1 MSPLLNRN
9 HSLRALLGAS
19 LWWVASG
26 FQSEAI
32 VSHEGTVRSGTSV
45 SLSLQVSSGPS
56 QTFTRTGQLV
66 ACIALPGGWQAPG
79 GSYTHAG
86 SAATAAQPGAPE
98 LSAEAQSAWPVNG
111 ATWHCLVSENVTTTN
126 QEVQSTAQLTLP
138 VPAAA
143 QGAYRVRYQS
153 GFREMTP
160 PVGGG
165 QAPTY
170 QPTDFSGRLERL
182 LHVNVAP
189 ATTFDDWQAGV
200 ATGILVTPSVTRAWH
215 GNGTFLAAATGNTE
229 LLRSSDGRQWTG
241 FVPVSEGTTSPL
253 PLERLVY
260 SQRKWFGVSNG
271 RIVVSSDNAHTWAP
285 AYQDPAP
292 GGRRFL
298 ELALSGNR
306 MVAVGTAGLI
316 ASSTDGQRWT
326 DESINGAYDVV
337 TLVPGQ
343 SSFLAVANPMAG
355 APSQLP
361 VLVRPQGAGA
371 AWEVFQP
378 ATLAGL
384 TIAQLTAGNGRFLA
398 FARPNQVPPPPPLA
412 AEPTSGFFLS
422 EDLGSTWTRVE
433 SLQLP
438 ADAPSPTP
446 LMTFVDQSFVVSW
459 TAVDPQL
466 VEVLPPFEL
475 QVSADG
481 KEWTAHPTGAG
492 GNYASTAF
500 ASGETS
506 VVAVSQRRLL
516 VATRR
521 PWPLPELLTETLPPF
536 RLGTAANVVLS
547 TRGSGTLTFEL
558 EGTLPSGLT
567 FTPTTGTFT
576 GTPAQ
581 SGSTAVTVRVR
592 DARGGVAARTYS
604 VDVVGT
610 MSISSDALA
619 SATQGTAYEARFTV
633 QGGRAPYTWSL
644 GGGTVP
650 GGLTLQQRD
659 GAYVLSGI
667 PTASGTFP
675 LTVRV
680 TDSANQTAARSV
692 SLQIAPTPPPV
703 EDKGDA
709 PSGCGCNGGGAG
721 VQALGLAA
729 LALIGRARRKR

>member
-9 HSLRALLGAS
+9 RSLRALLGAS
-19 LWWVASG
+19 LWWVVSG

-45 SLSLQVSSGPS
+45 SLSLQVSSGPG
-56 QTFTRTGQLV
+56 QTSARTGQLV
-66 ACIALPGGWQAPG
+66 ACIALPVGWQAPG

-86 SAATAAQPGAPE
+86 SAATAAQPGAAA
-98 LSAEAQSAWPVNG
+98 LSAEAQSAWPVDG
-111 ATWHCLVSENVTTTN
+111 ANWHCLVSENVTTTN
-126 QEVQSTAQLTLP
+126 QEVQTTAQLTLP
-138 VPAAA
+138 VPAVA

-189 ATTFDDWQAGV
+189 ATTFDDWQVGV

-215 GNGTFLAAATGNTE
+215 GNGTFLAAATGNPE

-260 SQRKWFGVSNG
+260 SQRKWFGLSNG

-316 ASSTDGQRWT
+316 ASSTDGLRWT
-326 DESINGAYDVV
+326 DESINSAHDVV

-343 SSFLAVANPMAG
+343 SSFLAVARPMAG
-355 APSQLP
+355 APSQHP

-378 ATLAGL
+378 ATLSGL
-384 TIAQLTAGNGRFLA
+384 TIAQLIAGNGRFLA
-398 FARPNQVPPPPPLA
+398 FARPNQLPPLA
-412 AEPTSGFFLS
+412 PQAVEPTSGFFLS
-422 EDLGSTWTRVE
+422 EDLGGTWTRVE
-433 SLQLP
+433 SLRLP
-438 ADAPSPTP
+438 ADAPLPTP

-459 TAVDPQL
+459 TAVDPQ
-466 VEVLPPFEL
+466 VVGVLPSFEL
-475 QVSADG
+475 HVSADG

-500 ASGETS
+500 ATGDTS

-516 VATRR
+516 VAARR

-536 RLGTAANVVLS
+536 RLGTAANVELS

-567 FTPTTGTFT
+567 FSPTTGTFT

-581 SGSTAVTVRVR
+581 SGSSAVTVRVR

-610 MSISSDALA
+610 LSISSGAIA

-644 GGGTVP
+644 DGGTVP
-650 GGLTLQQRD
+650 GGLTIQQRD

-692 SLQIAPTPPPV
+692 SLQIAPPPPPID
-703 EDKGDA
+703 DKGDA
-709 PSGCGCNGGGAG
+709 PSGCGCSGGGAG

-729 LALIGRARRKR
+729 LALMGRARRKR